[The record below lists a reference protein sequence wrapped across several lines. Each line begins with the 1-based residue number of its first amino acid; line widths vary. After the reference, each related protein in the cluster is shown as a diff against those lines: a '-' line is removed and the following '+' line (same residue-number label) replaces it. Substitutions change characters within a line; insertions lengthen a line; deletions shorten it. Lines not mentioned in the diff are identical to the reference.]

1 MAQVLDNQQEQVR
14 RQRMSYEAYLTYGD
28 DTTRTEW
35 VDGEV
40 TMSICRHVT
49 NTRLSLDFCIPCCVF
64 TVDLKE
70 LGRVQIAP
78 FEVKLWEEGPSREPD
93 LIFVSQSSLEQF
105 SSKRFSGAPD
115 LAVEVISPSSL
126 YIDRD
131 KKFRE
136 YERAGV
142 EEYWLIDSRPGQQ
155 RADFYRLDGEG
166 RYALF
171 ATETDEKVASEVLK
185 DFWLRPAWL
194 WQEPLL
200 NPLAA
205 LAEMVG
211 QDAIIA
217 ALTKSADSSGTETLD
232 ADAQ

>member
-1 MAQVLDNQQEQVR
+1 MAQVLDNQQEQVSR
-14 RQRMSYEAYLTYGD
+14 RRMSYEAYLTYGD

-35 VDGEV
+35 VGGEV
-40 TMSICRHVT
+40 TIYMPPRDEHQAILGFLYT
-49 NTRLSLDFCIPCCVF
+49 LLRLYS
-64 TVDLKE
+64 DLKE

-93 LIFVSQSSLEQF
+93 LIFVSQSNLEQF

-115 LAVEVISPSSL
+115 LVVEVISPSSL

-142 EEYWLIDSRPGQQ
+142 GEYWLIDSRPGRQ
-155 RADFYRLDGEG
+155 RADFYRLDGEE

-171 ATETDEKVASEVLK
+171 ATETDETVAPEVLK
-185 DFWLRPAWL
+185 DFWLHPAWL
-194 WQEPLL
+194 WQEPPL

-205 LAEMVG
+205 LAEIVG

-217 ALTKSADSSGTETLD
+217 ALTKNGENSNIENSDT
-232 ADAQ
+232 DAQ